1 MRPSAVALSMLFLA
15 SSSLL
20 STVNCFTAIPSHVVR
35 MKSPRLMIQSI
46 FNPIVRLDD
55 SATTSL
61 STSLHMKEDMNE
73 AADTGG
79 IGRGKVL
86 LLLVLIVNVW
96 MFSIPV
102 EFRRARLC
110 SVEDTKLYPDKHC
123 TTVDAWRTGVA
134 DYYANG
140 GGIKFDFSIEGKE

>member
-1 MRPSAVALSMLFLA
+1 M
-15 SSSLL
+15 
-20 STVNCFTAIPSHVVR
+20 NN
-35 MKSPRLMIQSI
+35 SPRLIQS
-46 FNPIVRLDD
+46 FGNPIGELFDN
-55 SATTSL
+55 AI
-61 STSLHMKEDMNE
+61 STRHQMKMKEDRNEE

-79 IGRGKVL
+79 LRRGKVL

-110 SVEDTKLYPDKHC
+110 TEEDTRLYPDKHC
-123 TTVDAWRTGVA
+123 TTMEAWRMGVVN
-134 DYYANG
+134 YYANG

>member
-1 MRPSAVALSMLFLA
+1 
-15 SSSLL
+15 
-20 STVNCFTAIPSHVVR
+20 
-35 MKSPRLMIQSI
+35 
-46 FNPIVRLDD
+46 
-55 SATTSL
+55 
-61 STSLHMKEDMNE
+61 MKEDRNE

-79 IGRGKVL
+79 IGRGKIL

-123 TTVDAWRTGVA
+123 TTMDAWRTGVA

>member
-1 MRPSAVALSMLFLA
+1 M
-15 SSSLL
+15 
-20 STVNCFTAIPSHVVR
+20 NN
-35 MKSPRLMIQSI
+35 SPRLIQS
-46 FNPIVRLDD
+46 FGNPIGGSFD
-55 SATTSL
+55 SAI
-61 STSLHMKEDMNE
+61 STSLHIMKEDRNEE

-79 IGRGKVL
+79 LRRGKVL

-110 SVEDTKLYPDKHC
+110 NEEDTRLYPDKHC
-123 TTVDAWRTGVA
+123 TTMEAWRMGVV